1 MRLLFNC
8 WHLSADF
15 ESWSVYS
22 DAVVVVLQEWMVQ
35 LLDTKVEGFNSSGQ
49 STRVESWPSAINR
62 VGSLAVPASI
72 APAPIHP
79 ISHPN
84 RMLVTDS
91 ALLAA
96 STTPAASASAVWKMT
111 DLPVSTGTSSLPL
124 SAHPHHHPHHIHPV
138 GASGKIRIKFFF
150 FYFNRISSSLT
161 LAKKKTWFFFGGG
174 VI

>member
-1 MRLLFNC
+1 
-8 WHLSADF
+8 
-15 ESWSVYS
+15 
-22 DAVVVVLQEWMVQ
+22 MVQ

-72 APAPIHP
+72 APAAIHP

-124 SAHPHHHPHHIHPV
+124 SVHPHHHPHHIHPV

-150 FYFNRISSSLT
+150 CLFQSNFIVIDIGQKENMNFCLE
-161 LAKKKTWFFFGGG
+161 GG